1 MFLIYINFYLYIK
14 IKIKMKTYNQFILS
28 ENLSSYK
35 NNKSFLIW
43 LEQKY
48 PNKTKWS
55 DEEINEGWRSFVA
68 GGLMFLSLL
77 TNAMPNTI
85 SNKDI
90 NNNNNNNIEQ
100 TKVNTKTNSEKTYT
114 ISIKKHLNKKQIKK
128 ILKNL
133 KKEGYSTPSYVSISP
148 YDFNFNEG
156 DYLIV
161 NYMSN
166 TQSGLDFLLRTD
178 VQRKISNRE
187 IDENSKVFY
196 FYKNIGNKVD
206 GVALVS
212 KSIIKKPL
220 QQSFQKIKQKV
231 DQKVYQKVDQK
242 VDNAKQNIDNVKQNV
257 TKNF

>member
-1 MFLIYINFYLYIK
+1 
-14 IKIKMKTYNQFILS
+14 MKTYNQFILI

-55 DEEINEGWRSFVA
+55 DEEINEGWKSFVA

-90 NNNNNNNIEQ
+90 NINNNNIEQ

-133 KKEGYSTPSYVSISP
+133 KKEGYSTSSFVSISP
-148 YDFNFNEG
+148 YDFNEG

-166 TQSGLDFLLRTD
+166 TQSSLDYLLKTD

-187 IDENSKVFY
+187 IDENSKVIY

-212 KSIIKKPL
+212 KSITKKPL

-231 DQKVYQKVDQK
+231 HQKVDQK